1 MKHSRKRSEYKV
13 LAQTSEE
20 KRSLEGPGA
29 AESIIVHRMYKK

>member
-20 KRSLEGPGA
+20 KRLEGPGA
-29 AESIIVHRMYKK
+29 EESIIIHRIYKK